1 MMYFFFL
8 LSPDFN
14 QTKIEKMIDSIS
26 SKENRIAN
34 VMGVVRDFFRP
45 EFLNRLDEIIIFNNL
60 PKEKMKEIVKLQI
73 RELEERLLEKN
84 INLLLDNS
92 CLDWLADRGYDP
104 IFGARPLK
112 RLIQKEIQNNLSIP
126 TIGIGAGNYC
136 DGQVRVTADLLG
148 LTNLQ

>member
-1 MMYFFFL
+1 MTDGI
-8 LSPDFN
+8 P
-14 QTKIEKMIDSIS
+14 
-26 SKENRIAN
+26 SKENKTAN
-34 VMGVVRDFFRP
+34 VMGIVRDFFRP

-112 RLIQKEIQNNLSIP
+112 RLIQKQVQNNIAEGILSGKISEGSAVSLSIENKKMK
-126 TIGIGAGNYC
+126 INKI
-136 DGQVRVTADLLG
+136 
-148 LTNLQ
+148 